1 MKSIRS
7 PSQKLFIWVRERSFN
22 HNVIKIK
29 LQSSFI
35 TLRLK
40 NDKVLDIFSLFLQYL
55 DRFKFDLGPWAIIL
69 KRNSIVYN
77 MSSNSSRLGDH
88 IFGQIKVKLR
98 LSMVKLWKMF
108 GNVNFDTKLWN
119 LEIGWIFYFDHE
131 STQSKFAWHGY
142 FGHLG
147 PINHLPTIAPHDL
160 VPIYFMGW
168 DCSKNP
174 RGHFKISHRTSIVG
188 RWFIGPKWHWVMG

>member
-55 DRFKFDLGPWAIIL
+55 DCFKFNLSPWAIIL

-108 GNVNFDTKLWN
+108 ENVNFDTKLWN
-119 LEIGWIFYFDHE
+119 LEIGWIFYFDH
-131 STQSKFAWHGY
+131 
-142 FGHLG
+142 
-147 PINHLPTIAPHDL
+147 
-160 VPIYFMGW
+160 
-168 DCSKNP
+168 
-174 RGHFKISHRTSIVG
+174 
-188 RWFIGPKWHWVMG
+188 